1 MDDDSGKPGEKAKA
15 QDRARAPRR
24 PPRFAPGRRQT
35 PVPDKAVSSE
45 SPEIRT
51 FRRAPETKFRGRAPI
66 VKAFD
71 AVAFDKP
78 ERLTGAHPPLSAF
91 HPRLRRRE
99 EDAGAKAQV
108 SSDAAPEP
116 RWRRRAEARPDEILD
131 AALAAFTEQ
140 GFEATPVDD
149 VARRAGISKAGLYLY
164 FESKEALLRALIER
178 EIAPFAR
185 LTRALADEGKD
196 NPAATIGGIIAAMT
210 TLFENPRMFAA
221 PRIVLSVAPR
231 FPEIGAYYREHVV
244 EEALGA
250 VASLIE
256 AGVARGVFR
265 KVDPILGARAVMGPL
280 VLQAMWT
287 HVLGGAPSRGS
298 PEERASAQLDLLMQ
312 GMAS

>member
-1 MDDDSGKPGEKAKA
+1 MGQDSGKSRKRSKA
-15 QDRARAPRR
+15 QDGAASPRRAPRS
-24 PPRFAPGRRQT
+24 APGPRQT
-35 PVPDKAVSSE
+35 PVPDKAASSE
-45 SPEIRT
+45 SPEIRA

-78 ERLTGAHPPLSAF
+78 GAHPPLSAF
-91 HPRLRRRE
+91 PPRLRRRE

-131 AALAAFTEQ
+131 AALAAFTEH

-185 LTRALADEGKD
+185 LTRVLADEGKD

-265 KVDPILGARAVMGPL
+265 KVDPVLGARAVMGPL

>member
-1 MDDDSGKPGEKAKA
+1 MHRDRRKSAKGKEPQSPARPSRSREPAPAPTKA
-15 QDRARAPRR
+15 APRE
-24 PPRFAPGRRQT
+24 A
-35 PVPDKAVSSE
+35 
-45 SPEIRT
+45 SPEIRA
-51 FRRAPETKFRGRAPI
+51 FRRAPETKFRGHAPI

-71 AVAFDKP
+71 AVPYDG
-78 ERLTGAHPPLSAF
+78 ETPLSASPPAP
-91 HPRLRRRE
+91 PRPVAEGGRATAPGEGNGVTDPIRE
-99 EDAGAKAQV
+99 PK
-108 SSDAAPEP
+108 
-116 RWRRRAEARPDEILD
+116 WRRRAQARPDEILD

-185 LTRALADEGKD
+185 LTRELAEKGKD
-196 NPAATIGGIIAAMT
+196 SPAVTIGGIIAAMT

-250 VASLIE
+250 IASLIE
-256 AGVARGVFR
+256 AGIERGVFR
-265 KVDPILGARAVMGPL
+265 KVDPVLGARAVMGPL
-280 VLQAMWT
+280 LLHAMWT
-287 HVLGGAPSRGS
+287 HVLGGAPSQGS
-298 PEERASAQLDLLMQ
+298 PQERAGAQLDLLMQ